1 MFYFGV
7 PLKSRKLARNWDR
20 TLELVNNTIR
30 SMLCQTDPNF
40 RILLACHESPALA
53 MDPDPRMEILTVD
66 FPRPI
71 FRDEPIVDK
80 HRKREVIAARIRE
93 LGGGVVMFVDADD
106 LVSNRLVEYV
116 NQNPHP
122 HGHYVQQGYEFN
134 AQTRAI
140 RSCPWFYRICASCAL
155 LNLRPEDLPQRAMEE
170 TSSRFRQL
178 AMHAH
183 PIWPSVMASQGF
195 PLAPL
200 PFPAVMYV
208 THTGENMSDSKDP
221 AGWRRRFLRLALPEH
236 SPSRAMAA
244 EFGIS

>member
-7 PLKSRKLARNWDR
+7 PLKSQKLAKNWDL
-20 TLELVNNTIR
+20 TVELVNNTFR
-30 SMLCQTDPNF
+30 SMLAQTDLNF
-40 RILLACHESPALA
+40 RILLACHEPPALA
-53 MDPDPRMEILTVD
+53 MDPDPRVEILTVD

-71 FRDEPIVDK
+71 FRDEPNVDK

-116 NQNPHP
+116 NHNPHP

-140 RSCPWFYRICASCAL
+140 RSCPWFYRICGSCAL

-178 AMHAH
+178 ALHAH
-183 PIWPSVMASQGF
+183 PTWPAVMASEGS

-208 THTGENMSDSKDP
+208 THTGENMSDSQDP
-221 AGWRRRFLRLALPEH
+221 AGFRRRLLRVAFREH
-236 SPSRAMAA
+236 HPSHSLKL
-244 EFGIS
+244 EFAIR